1 MSRVIERGGSHLL
14 WRRKGWLK
22 KQFDLKLIEQ
32 LQAVRD
38 EWYEQKRLIE
48 KSVEPSEE
56 VLMTLN
62 VAEAKYFF
70 LMREAK
76 YRRVSLKGVK

>member
-1 MSRVIERGGSHLL
+1 ML

-38 EWYEQKRLIE
+38 EWYGQKQLIE

-56 VLMTLN
+56 VLMTLH

>member
-1 MSRVIERGGSHLL
+1 ML

-38 EWYEQKRLIE
+38 EWYEQKQLIE

>member
-1 MSRVIERGGSHLL
+1 ML

>member
-1 MSRVIERGGSHLL
+1 LL

-38 EWYEQKRLIE
+38 EWYEQKQLIE

>member
-1 MSRVIERGGSHLL
+1 LL

>member
-1 MSRVIERGGSHLL
+1 ML

-22 KQFDLKLIEQ
+22 KQFDLKLVEE
-32 LQAVRD
+32 LQALRD

-56 VLMTLN
+56 VLMALKVT
-62 VAEAKYFF
+62 EAKYFF
-70 LMREAK
+70 
-76 YRRVSLKGVK
+76 